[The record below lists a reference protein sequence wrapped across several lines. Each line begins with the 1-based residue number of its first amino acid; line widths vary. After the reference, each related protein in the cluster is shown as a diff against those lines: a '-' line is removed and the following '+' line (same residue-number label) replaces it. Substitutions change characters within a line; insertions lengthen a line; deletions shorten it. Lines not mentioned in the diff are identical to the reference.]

1 MDIPRARPTP
11 KYKTFALVTGAA
23 IASIGL
29 AFGLSRV
36 QGAAPTVER
45 PSVWVDQVKRGPML
59 REVKGPG
66 TLVPEHI
73 RWLTAD
79 TAGRVE
85 RIHLRPG
92 SQVES
97 GTILMEL
104 SNPDVMLQA
113 LEAERQLAEVQAALL
128 ALKSA
133 LDNQRLAQEAVIA
146 TLLAD
151 GSDARRRAEA
161 DTTLGEQR
169 LISNIEAEKS
179 KEKATELAS
188 RLELER
194 QKLTLLKAS
203 ATEQLAAQRTQV
215 ERLQAVAAFRKQ
227 QVESMKVRAG
237 EDGLLQEL
245 PLELGQWVTP
255 GVVLAKVV
263 QPGRLKAELRIAETQ
278 ARDVTLGQ
286 KARVDTRNGIAEGTV
301 SRIAPAANQGAVLV
315 EVSLQGEL
323 PRGARPDLNVEGT
336 VELER
341 LENVLFVGRPAAAQP
356 DASLELFKVL
366 PDDSAQRV
374 RVKLGRTSVS
384 TVEVVDGLTE
394 GDRVI
399 LSDMSMWNDADRV
412 RLK

>member
-1 MDIPRARPTP
+1 MDIPRAQPRPKHRT
-11 KYKTFALVTGAA
+11 LVLVVGAA
-23 IASIGL
+23 LACVGL
-29 AFGLSRV
+29 AFGLSRM

-45 PSVWVDQVKRGPML
+45 PSVWMDEVKRGPML

-92 SQVES
+92 SRVEA
-97 GTILMEL
+97 GTVLLEL

-161 DTTLGEQR
+161 DAALGERQ
-169 LISNIEAEKS
+169 LISAIETEKS
-179 KEKATELAS
+179 KEKALEFAS

-203 ATEQLAAQRTQV
+203 TSEQLAAQRRQV

-227 QVESMKVRAG
+227 QVDSMKVKAG
-237 EDGLLQEL
+237 EEGLLQDL

-255 GVVLAKVV
+255 GVLLGKVV
-263 QPGRLKAELRIAETQ
+263 QPGRLKAELRIPETQ

-286 KARVDTRNGIAEGTV
+286 KARIDTRNGVVGGTV
-301 SRIAPAANQGAVLV
+301 SRVAPAANQGSVLV

-356 DASLELFKVL
+356 DTSLELFKVL

-374 RVKLGRTSVS
+374 RVRLGRTSVS
-384 TVEVVDGLTE
+384 TVEVVDGLAE